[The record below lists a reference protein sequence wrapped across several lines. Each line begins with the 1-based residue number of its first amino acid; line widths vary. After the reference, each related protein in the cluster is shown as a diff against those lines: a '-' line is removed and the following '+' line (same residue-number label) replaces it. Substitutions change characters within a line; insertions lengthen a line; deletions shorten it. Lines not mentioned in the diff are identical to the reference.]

1 MKKLLFVMIRGG
13 KGNEMRTR
21 AWLPI
26 VLLLALSSLGFAQ
39 DSRDTDV
46 FRGLAGVAVAVTD
59 LGQEVERDGL
69 LKAQL
74 QTDVELR
81 LRKAGIR
88 VLTEEQWITEP
99 GQPTLSVKVAL
110 YKSSDPKINGYAK
123 SVNIVLRQNVLLS
136 RNPSTIFRG
145 AITWESFEA
154 VGFSNPTVLQKD
166 IRDTLADCVDE
177 FINAFL
183 AANPK

>member
-1 MKKLLFVMIRGG
+1 
-13 KGNEMRTR
+13 MRTR

-26 VLLLALSSLGFAQ
+26 VLLLALSSPGFAQ
-39 DSRDTDV
+39 DVRDTDV
-46 FRGLAGVAVAVTD
+46 LRGLAGVVVAVND
-59 LGQEVERDGL
+59 LKQEVERDGL

-88 VLTEEQWITEP
+88 VLTEDQWLIAP
-99 GQPTLSVKVAL
+99 GQPTLSVTVAL
-110 YKSSDPKINGYAK
+110 YKALHPETLNVYGK
-123 SVNIVLRQNVLLS
+123 SVKVGLRQNVVLS
-136 RNPSTIFRG
+136 RKPSTIVRG
-145 AITWESFEA
+145 AITWESHISIG
-154 VGFSNPTVLQKD
+154 VSNSTVLQKD
-166 IRDTLADCVDE
+166 IRDNVADLVDE

>member
-1 MKKLLFVMIRGG
+1 
-13 KGNEMRTR
+13 MRIR

-39 DSRDTDV
+39 DTRDTDGL
-46 FRGLAGVAVAVTD
+46 RGLAGVAVRVTE
-59 LGQEVERDGL
+59 LPQEVERDGL

-88 VLTEEQWITEP
+88 VLTEDQWFIEP
-99 GQPTLSVKVAL
+99 GQPTLRVGVYL
-110 YKSSDPKINGYAK
+110 YKVSDPKTINAYTK
-123 SVNIVLRQNVLLS
+123 SVEVVLRQNVVLS
-136 RNPSTIFRG
+136 RKPSTIVRG
-145 AITWESFEA
+145 AITWESTLT
-154 VGFSNPTVLQKD
+154 VGVSNSTVLQKD
-166 IRDTLADCVDE
+166 IRDQVADRIDE